1 MIMLRFVGSPFKLIA
16 ILIGIICESFRL
28 SAEGLVMAVE
38 KS

>member
-1 MIMLRFVGSPFKLIA
+1 MLRFVSSPLKLIA
-16 ILIGIICESFRL
+16 ILIGIICGSFRL